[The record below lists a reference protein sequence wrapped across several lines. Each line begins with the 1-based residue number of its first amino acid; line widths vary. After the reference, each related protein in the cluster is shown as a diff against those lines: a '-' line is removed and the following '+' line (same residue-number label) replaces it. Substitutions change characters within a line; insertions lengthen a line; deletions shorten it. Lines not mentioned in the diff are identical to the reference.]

1 MRIYAVFGDNAVMI
15 EYSYE
20 HARYC
25 LHKYFRGAHY
35 TKAFGSIAEEA
46 VVADLQVFDFP
57 LCHQGSQSCLA
68 DPGNLCHHTGRH
80 QHREQFRRVR
90 FHFLGHGYSPWVFRG
105 SLLAK

>member
-35 TKAFGSIAEEA
+35 TKGE
-46 VVADLQVFDFP
+46 
-57 LCHQGSQSCLA
+57 
-68 DPGNLCHHTGRH
+68 
-80 QHREQFRRVR
+80 
-90 FHFLGHGYSPWVFRG
+90 
-105 SLLAK
+105 

>member
-35 TKAFGSIAEEA
+35 TKAFGSIAEATAEA
-46 VVADLQVFDFP
+46 TRPSVGNCPAEPGYTGVPQTREDL
-57 LCHQGSQSCLA
+57 LCQ
-68 DPGNLCHHTGRH
+68 
-80 QHREQFRRVR
+80 
-90 FHFLGHGYSPWVFRG
+90 
-105 SLLAK
+105 

>member
-35 TKAFGSIAEEA
+35 TKPETAPQATAI
-46 VVADLQVFDFP
+46 
-57 LCHQGSQSCLA
+57 
-68 DPGNLCHHTGRH
+68 
-80 QHREQFRRVR
+80 
-90 FHFLGHGYSPWVFRG
+90 
-105 SLLAK
+105 K

>member
-35 TKAFGSIAEEA
+35 TKAFGSIAEATAEA
-46 VVADLQVFDFP
+46 TDHLWEIAP
-57 LCHQGSQSCLA
+57 LNRAIPEFLKPGKIYFANKLPLNPQG
-68 DPGNLCHHTGRH
+68 
-80 QHREQFRRVR
+80 
-90 FHFLGHGYSPWVFRG
+90 
-105 SLLAK
+105 K

>member
-35 TKAFGSIAEEA
+35 TKAFGSIAEATAEA
-46 VVADLQVFDFP
+46 TDHLWEIAP
-57 LCHQGSQSCLA
+57 LKPGKIYFANKLPLNTQG
-68 DPGNLCHHTGRH
+68 
-80 QHREQFRRVR
+80 E
-90 FHFLGHGYSPWVFRG
+90 
-105 SLLAK
+105 

>member
-35 TKAFGSIAEEA
+35 TEATAEATDHLWEIA
-46 VVADLQVFDFP
+46 P
-57 LCHQGSQSCLA
+57 LNRAIPEFLKPGKIYFANKLPLNTQG
-68 DPGNLCHHTGRH
+68 
-80 QHREQFRRVR
+80 E
-90 FHFLGHGYSPWVFRG
+90 
-105 SLLAK
+105 

>member
-35 TKAFGSIAEEA
+35 TKAFGSIAEATAEA
-46 VVADLQVFDFP
+46 TDHSVGNCPAEPGYTGVPQTPGRFTLPISFP
-57 LCHQGSQSCLA
+57 
-68 DPGNLCHHTGRH
+68 
-80 QHREQFRRVR
+80 
-90 FHFLGHGYSPWVFRG
+90 
-105 SLLAK
+105 

>member
-35 TKAFGSIAEEA
+35 TKAFGKDCRGNSRSNRPSVGNCPAEPGYTGVPQTRE
-46 VVADLQVFDFP
+46 DL
-57 LCHQGSQSCLA
+57 LCQ
-68 DPGNLCHHTGRH
+68 
-80 QHREQFRRVR
+80 
-90 FHFLGHGYSPWVFRG
+90 
-105 SLLAK
+105 

>member
-35 TKAFGSIAEEA
+35 TKAFGSIAEATAEA
-46 VVADLQVFDFP
+46 TICGKLP
-57 LCHQGSQSCLA
+57 
-68 DPGNLCHHTGRH
+68 R
-80 QHREQFRRVR
+80 
-90 FHFLGHGYSPWVFRG
+90 
-105 SLLAK
+105 